1 MGLNPLKEK
10 WGKGEAALGAWLS
23 IPSAVSAE
31 LVSRTGFD
39 YVCLDLQHGAL
50 DYQVALS
57 MLQAIGT
64 ERTTPLVRVP
74 ANDFAWINKVLDAGA
89 LGVVVPLVNSADEAR
104 AAVRACRYPPQGDR
118 SFGPVRVPFQTG
130 SDYVADANAAVA
142 CIPMIETAAGV
153 DAVDEILAVPG
164 VDAVYVGP
172 NDLSLSLGG
181 GPGLDNPGPFQDAY
195 QRIAKACASHGV
207 VAGIHANG
215 RLAPKH
221 IQNGYRM
228 ITVSSDAGALGA
240 GAARDLR
247 TARAGAEGPRRA

>member
-10 WGKGEAALGAWLS
+10 WGRGEAALGAWLS
-23 IPSAVSAE
+23 IPSTVSAE
-31 LVSRTGFD
+31 VVSRTGFD

-57 MLQAIGT
+57 MLQVIGT

-89 LGVVVPLVNSADEAR
+89 LGVVIPLVNSGDEAR
-104 AAVRACRYPPQGDR
+104 AAVRACRYPPEGDR
-118 SFGPVRVPFQTG
+118 SFGPVRVPFQAG

-142 CIPMIETAAGV
+142 CIPMIETAA
-153 DAVDEILAVPG
+153 AVEAMDEILAVPG
-164 VDAVYVGP
+164 VDAVYIGP

-181 GPGLDNPGPFQDAY
+181 GPGLDNPGPFQSAY
-195 QRIAKACASHGV
+195 ERIAVAAAAHGV
-207 VAGIHANG
+207 VPGIHANG
-215 RLAPKH
+215 RLARKH
-221 IQNGYRM
+221 IDTGYRM

-247 TARAGAEGPRRA
+247 TARDVTSGDA